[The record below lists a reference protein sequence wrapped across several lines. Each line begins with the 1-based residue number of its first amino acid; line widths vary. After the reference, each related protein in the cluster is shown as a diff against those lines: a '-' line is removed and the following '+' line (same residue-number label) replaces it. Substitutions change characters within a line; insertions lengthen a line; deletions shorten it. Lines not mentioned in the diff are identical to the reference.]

1 MSQDI
6 SSFQE
11 FKLNKQLFNAID
23 DLGYQ
28 QPSEIQKKAIPLVL
42 HGHDVIGIAQ
52 TGTGKTAAFVLPLL
66 MKVKY
71 AQGDSPRALIL
82 APTRELVMQVYE
94 NILALGKYTDL
105 RTVCLYGGIGPKKQ
119 AAEVAEGCDII
130 VSTPGRFLDIYKEGV
145 LNPKTIKTFILDEAD
160 KMMDMGFMPQ
170 IRNIL
175 ELLPMK
181 KQNLFFSATFPERVE
196 KYAHE
201 FTDFPEK
208 VEVTPQATTTEL
220 IEQQLY
226 YVPNFLT
233 KINLLDHLLK
243 DQSLDRVII
252 FTKTKKNADNI
263 FHFIERKISPDVKVI
278 HANKAQ
284 STRINSV
291 DAFRKGEVK
300 YLVSTDVTA
309 RGIDIEKVS
318 HVINFDVPDK
328 PEEYVHRV
336 GRTGRITNE
345 GIAISFA
352 NKAERYNIEEIEAL
366 IGKSIPVM
374 DFPAEVQEEK
384 MLPYEQKEIE
394 QQIDRHKRLR
404 DPEFK
409 GAFHEKKGNM
419 KNKTAGKQPHFKRK
433 ANDRRRKKKG

>member
-6 SSFQE
+6 SSFQD

-28 QPSEIQKKAIPLVL
+28 QPSEIQQKAIPLVL
-42 HGHDVIGIAQ
+42 NGHDVIGIAQ

-66 MKVKY
+66 MKIKF
-71 AQGDSPRALIL
+71 AQGNDPRALIL

-94 NILALGKYTDL
+94 NILALGKYTDV

-130 VSTPGRFLDIYKEGV
+130 VSTPGRFLDIYKAGV
-145 LNPKTIKTFILDEAD
+145 LNTKLIKTFILDEAD

-181 KQNLFFSATFPERVE
+181 KQNLFFSATFPDKVE

-208 VEVTPQATTTEL
+208 IEVTPQATTAEL
-220 IEQQLY
+220 IDQYLY
-226 YVPNFLT
+226 HVPNFLT
-233 KINLLDHLLK
+233 KIHLLEH
-243 DQSLDRVII
+243 LLEGEEFERVII
-252 FTKTKKNADNI
+252 FTKTKKYADNV
-263 FHFIERKISPDVKVI
+263 FHFIERKVTDKVKVI

-291 DAFRKGEVK
+291 QAFRDGEVK
-300 YLVSTDVTA
+300 ILVSTDVTA
-309 RGIDIEKVS
+309 RGIDIPEVS
-318 HVINFDVPDK
+318 HVINFDTPDK
-328 PEEYVHRV
+328 PTEYVHRV
-336 GRTGRITNE
+336 GRTGRVKHE
-345 GIAISFA
+345 GIAISFV
-352 NKAERYNIEEIEAL
+352 NEAEKYSVEDIEELTKKSIKVLPLPENIEI
-366 IGKSIPVM
+366 
-374 DFPAEVQEEK
+374 AETLPQEK
-384 MLPYEQKEIE
+384 KEIA
-394 QQIDRHKRLR
+394 QAVDRYKHLR
-404 DPEFK
+404 DPDYK
-409 GAFHEKKGNM
+409 GAFHEKKHNY
-419 KNKTAGKQPHFKRK
+419 TASGKRK
-433 ANDRRRKKKG
+433 AIKKGKSKGRKRRK